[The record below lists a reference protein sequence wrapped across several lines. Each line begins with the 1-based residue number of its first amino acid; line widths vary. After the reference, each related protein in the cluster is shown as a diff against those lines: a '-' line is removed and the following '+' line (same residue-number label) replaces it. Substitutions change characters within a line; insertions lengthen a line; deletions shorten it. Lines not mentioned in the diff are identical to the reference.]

1 MCKYSL
7 LLYLLLFCIQKDV
20 FSQLLHN
27 NDLKFTKGTYASPPL
42 LSNGTIDY
50 PKLIEQL
57 KDIHANTYHW
67 LASGKNSDINAL
79 KEFLPLVQAADIHVW
94 VTLLPPSE
102 SPPLSKNFSEPFQL
116 DYVKWATELAQ
127 LSLIYKNLVAWS
139 IDDFPYN
146 LKIFTPVYVKQFTD
160 AAKAINPAFAFVPCC
175 YYKMIT
181 KDFVAKYEDLFDGVL
196 FPYRNESLVAN
207 LKDAAQV
214 PFEIEH
220 IRSLFTKP
228 VLIFLDVYATAHSTL
243 GSSMPQYVQAVIE
256 AGLKSADGIF
266 IYCHQNP
273 ERLPDKYEVIKK
285 EFKRKFKQRHSVK

>member
-1 MCKYSL
+1 MHKYSL
-7 LLYLLLFCIQKDV
+7 LFCLLLLCSQKNG
-20 FSQLLHN
+20 FSQSRHN
-27 NDLKFTKGTYASPPL
+27 NNLKFTKGTYASPPL
-42 LSNGTIDY
+42 LNNGSIDY

-79 KEFLPLVQAADIHVW
+79 KEFLPLAKAADIHVW

-102 SPPLSKNFSEPFQL
+102 SPPLSKNFSEPFHL
-116 DYVKWATELAQ
+116 DYLQWATELAQ
-127 LSLIYKNLVAWS
+127 LSLINKNLVAWS
-139 IDDFPYN
+139 IDDFLYN
-146 LKIFTPVYVKQFTD
+146 LKVFTPVYVKQFID
-160 AAKAINPAFAFVPCC
+160 SSKAINPSFAFVPCC

-181 KDFVAKYEDLFDGVL
+181 KDFVAKYAGLVDGVL

-207 LKDAAQV
+207 LKDAEQV
-214 PFEIEH
+214 SFEIEH

-243 GSSMPQYVQAVIE
+243 GSSTPQYVEAVIE
-256 AGLKSADGIF
+256 AGLKSADGIL

-273 ERLPDKYEVIKK
+273 ERSSEKYEVIKK
-285 EFKRKFKQRHSVK
+285 EFKRKFKQKR